1 MKPYIASITIPG
13 KSKAHVALIPSTFRL
28 IVHSPADSDK
38 VCVGFNDKT
47 GTLIYITLY
56 PNTDDSRE
64 YLRDMSEEY
73 RKRISRKLCDEILFE
88 ITKLITTGIN
98 WHGERIPVRTLVLDD
113 WRYHWEDCLDTI
125 ILEILKD

>member
-73 RKRISRKLCDEILFE
+73 RKRISRKLCDEIL
-88 ITKLITTGIN
+88 
-98 WHGERIPVRTLVLDD
+98 PVFRDL
-113 WRYHWEDCLDTI
+113 
-125 ILEILKD
+125 